1 MRRLGRFFSGELTAG
16 RLVFWGG
23 LVTLLYA
30 VLSTGVYHPD
40 EHFQI
45 LEYAHMK
52 LFGKPAPEQLPW
64 EYGLK
69 MRPGFQPMIAYAV
82 GKLLLFAGVYSPHL
96 LALLLRLFSGALSM
110 WAVWSFG
117 RAAVRR
123 GWLGPS
129 GRNWF
134 LGLSFGLWML
144 VYLHVR
150 FSSEILAG
158 NLLMLFVSFYLL
170 SDRDRGVF
178 RRGLALGLLAGG
190 AFVARYQIGFALLGF
205 GLWMLAFDRRWRMIA
220 GMLLSFALMIGVGVL
235 CDRWLYGEWTCT
247 PLNYLTENMLHGHID
262 TFGIDPW
269 YYYLYA
275 IPFEG
280 GIVFGGVVLAA
291 AVWFFVRYPR
301 HVLTWTLLLFL
312 AAHQAIGHKEVRFLF
327 PALLFAPFFIVR
339 LAESLPPDFLR
350 RRAVRVAGIVLAVVN
365 GMIMIAALAVPGT
378 NICFFDR
385 VERLAESG
393 RPLALVHL
401 RNQNTYYCY
410 NEAILDSV
418 PRLVMSYYWMPA
430 DAAYRTFDSAEEL
443 GRGVRELSSSM
454 DVYLLSEDPEP
465 EVPGCTLQRVAWSPF
480 PKWVTTHFNFN
491 DWAGRSIRTR
501 NIFRISPDS
510 RAVARQE

>member
-134 LGLSFGLWML
+134 FGLSFGLWML

-220 GMLLSFALMIGVGVL
+220 GMLLSFSLMIGAGVL

-275 IPFEG
+275 IPLEG

-291 AVWFFVRYPR
+291 AA
-301 HVLTWTLLLFL
+301 FL
-312 AAHQAIGHKEVRFLF
+312 HRATGRKPASGF
-327 PALLFAPFFIVR
+327 PA
-339 LAESLPPDFLR
+339 SSCGQGGR
-350 RRAVRVAGIVLAVVN
+350 RRTGGRQRYDH
-365 GMIMIAALAVPGT
+365 
-378 NICFFDR
+378 DR
-385 VERLAESG
+385 G
-393 RPLALVHL
+393 
-401 RNQNTYYCY
+401 
-410 NEAILDSV
+410 
-418 PRLVMSYYWMPA
+418 
-430 DAAYRTFDSAEEL
+430 
-443 GRGVRELSSSM
+443 
-454 DVYLLSEDPEP
+454 
-465 EVPGCTLQRVAWSPF
+465 
-480 PKWVTTHFNFN
+480 
-491 DWAGRSIRTR
+491 AGRSRNQHMLFRPGGTIGRERT
-501 NIFRISPDS
+501 
-510 RAVARQE
+510 AARLGASQEPEYVLLL

>member
-220 GMLLSFALMIGVGVL
+220 GMLLSFSLMIGAGVL

-275 IPFEG
+275 IPLEG

-291 AVWFFVRYPR
+291 AAWFFVRYPR
-301 HVLTWTLLLFL
+301 HMLTWTLLLFL

-339 LAESLPPDFLR
+339 LAENLPPDFLR
-350 RRAVRVAGIVLAVVN
+350 RRAVRAVGVVLAVVN

-430 DAAYRTFDSAEEL
+430 DAAYRTFDSAEE
-443 GRGVRELSSSM
+443 S
-454 DVYLLSEDPEP
+454 
-465 EVPGCTLQRVAWSPF
+465 A
-480 PKWVTTHFNFN
+480 N
-491 DWAGRSIRTR
+491 
-501 NIFRISPDS
+501 
-510 RAVARQE
+510 

>member
-1 MRRLGRFFSGELTAG
+1 MRRLGKFFSGELTAG

-64 EYGLK
+64 EYVLK

-170 SDRDRGVF
+170 SDRDRVF

-220 GMLLSFALMIGVGVL
+220 GMLLSFSLMIGAGVL

-275 IPFEG
+275 IPLEG

-291 AVWFFVRYPR
+291 AAWFFVRYPR
-301 HVLTWTLLLFL
+301 HMLTWTLLLFL

-339 LAESLPPDFLR
+339 LAENLPPDFLR
-350 RRAVRVAGIVLAVVN
+350 RRAVRAVGVVLAVVN

-454 DVYLLSEDPEP
+454 DVYLLSEDPD
-465 EVPGCTLQRVAWSPF
+465 VRCSGSHGALS
-480 PKWVTTHFNFN
+480 
-491 DWAGRSIRTR
+491 R
-501 NIFRISPDS
+501 NG
-510 RAVARQE
+510 

>member
-96 LALLLRLFSGALSM
+96 LAFLLRLFSGALSM

-205 GLWMLAFDRRWRMIA
+205 GLWMLAFDRRWRMTA
-220 GMLLSFALMIGVGVL
+220 PTYALSRPEERRVGKE
-235 CDRWLYGEWTCT
+235 CRSRW
-247 PLNYLTENMLHGHID
+247 
-262 TFGIDPW
+262 
-269 YYYLYA
+269 
-275 IPFEG
+275 
-280 GIVFGGVVLAA
+280 
-291 AVWFFVRYPR
+291 
-301 HVLTWTLLLFL
+301 
-312 AAHQAIGHKEVRFLF
+312 
-327 PALLFAPFFIVR
+327 
-339 LAESLPPDFLR
+339 
-350 RRAVRVAGIVLAVVN
+350 
-365 GMIMIAALAVPGT
+365 
-378 NICFFDR
+378 
-385 VERLAESG
+385 
-393 RPLALVHL
+393 
-401 RNQNTYYCY
+401 
-410 NEAILDSV
+410 
-418 PRLVMSYYWMPA
+418 
-430 DAAYRTFDSAEEL
+430 SA
-443 GRGVRELSSSM
+443 
-454 DVYLLSEDPEP
+454 
-465 EVPGCTLQRVAWSPF
+465 C
-480 PKWVTTHFNFN
+480 H
-491 DWAGRSIRTR
+491 
-501 NIFRISPDS
+501 
-510 RAVARQE
+510 

>member
-220 GMLLSFALMIGVGVL
+220 GMLLSFSLMIGAGVL

-275 IPFEG
+275 IPLEG

-291 AVWFFVRYPR
+291 AAWFFVRYPR
-301 HVLTWTLLLFL
+301 HMLTWTFSGRASGDRSQGGPLPVSRPAVRAFL
-312 AAHQAIGHKEVRFLF
+312 HRATGRKPASGF
-327 PALLFAPFFIVR
+327 PA
-339 LAESLPPDFLR
+339 SSCGQGGR
-350 RRAVRVAGIVLAVVN
+350 RRTGGRQRYDH
-365 GMIMIAALAVPGT
+365 
-378 NICFFDR
+378 DR
-385 VERLAESG
+385 G
-393 RPLALVHL
+393 
-401 RNQNTYYCY
+401 
-410 NEAILDSV
+410 
-418 PRLVMSYYWMPA
+418 
-430 DAAYRTFDSAEEL
+430 
-443 GRGVRELSSSM
+443 
-454 DVYLLSEDPEP
+454 
-465 EVPGCTLQRVAWSPF
+465 
-480 PKWVTTHFNFN
+480 
-491 DWAGRSIRTR
+491 AGRSRNQHMLFRPGGTIGRERT
-501 NIFRISPDS
+501 
-510 RAVARQE
+510 AARLGASQEPEYVLLL

>member
-1 MRRLGRFFSGELTAG
+1 MRRLGRFFSGELTVG

-190 AFVARYQIGFALLGF
+190 AFVAR
-205 GLWMLAFDRRWRMIA
+205 
-220 GMLLSFALMIGVGVL
+220 
-235 CDRWLYGEWTCT
+235 
-247 PLNYLTENMLHGHID
+247 
-262 TFGIDPW
+262 
-269 YYYLYA
+269 
-275 IPFEG
+275 
-280 GIVFGGVVLAA
+280 
-291 AVWFFVRYPR
+291 
-301 HVLTWTLLLFL
+301 
-312 AAHQAIGHKEVRFLF
+312 
-327 PALLFAPFFIVR
+327 
-339 LAESLPPDFLR
+339 
-350 RRAVRVAGIVLAVVN
+350 
-365 GMIMIAALAVPGT
+365 
-378 NICFFDR
+378 
-385 VERLAESG
+385 
-393 RPLALVHL
+393 
-401 RNQNTYYCY
+401 
-410 NEAILDSV
+410 
-418 PRLVMSYYWMPA
+418 
-430 DAAYRTFDSAEEL
+430 
-443 GRGVRELSSSM
+443 
-454 DVYLLSEDPEP
+454 
-465 EVPGCTLQRVAWSPF
+465 
-480 PKWVTTHFNFN
+480 
-491 DWAGRSIRTR
+491 
-501 NIFRISPDS
+501 
-510 RAVARQE
+510 

>member
-69 MRPGFQPMIAYAV
+69 MRPGF
-82 GKLLLFAGVYSPHL
+82 
-96 LALLLRLFSGALSM
+96 
-110 WAVWSFG
+110 G

-178 RRGLALGLLAGG
+178 RRGLVLGLLAGG

-220 GMLLSFALMIGVGVL
+220 GMLLSFSLMIGAGVL

-275 IPFEG
+275 IPLEG

-291 AVWFFVRYPR
+291 AAWFFVRYPR
-301 HVLTWTLLLFL
+301 HMLTWTLLLFL

-339 LAESLPPDFLR
+339 LAENLPPDFLR
-350 RRAVRVAGIVLAVVN
+350 RCAVRAVGN